1 MESDEPTVSW
11 AFVEL
16 LDASHQSAMEMQD
29 ESHTKTVKIFWR
41 IIIGLL
47 IVILLL
53 VGVIGYFAWMWN
65 QYDTVSYDQDGNGN
79 NVIGDNNRS
88 FYEPEN
94 VYTTEEE
101 QE

>member
-1 MESDEPTVSW
+1 MESEPTVSW

-29 ESHTKTVKIFWR
+29 ESHAKTVKILWR

-47 IVILLL
+47 IVIVLL
-53 VGVIGYFAWMWN
+53 VGVVGYGVWVWN
-65 QYDTVSYDQDGNGN
+65 QYDTISYQQDGNGN

-88 FYEPEN
+88 FYEPEDD
-94 VYTTEEE
+94 YTTEEG